1 MLGIISFGQTMDRKN
16 HTDVDTNSDWIRN
29 LYINTSH
36 KIIHRKNHIR
46 PRKVLLSFWYLLN
59 KFAVFLDM
67 IRIHY
72 NSFCSSFAYFENI
85 FIISMLYA
93 GIVVMIRI
101 NVLYSGD
108 NYIFCIEN
116 ESVQTT
122 ACSFSVFL
130 LLIFQHCVWDRV
142 QNSME
147 FFFYFLCKFYFANS
161 LILFSCTRTIH
172 GILYE
177 KKTQSDWKTTH
188 E

>member
-142 QNSME
+142 QKLNGIFLL
-147 FFFYFLCKFYFANS
+147 FFVQV
-161 LILFSCTRTIH
+161 LFC
-172 GILYE
+172 
-177 KKTQSDWKTTH
+177 
-188 E
+188 